1 MLTHCQQFFNSFSA
15 SATPT
20 WQTAWAA
27 WRTSRPLRLARIRR
41 LRQAAC
47 RTPRRT
53 WWTPRVGSSIRRHQ
67 RHVLALA
74 ATKHVAACIGRTP
87 LALRFI
93 NDNTSTRLSPPH
105 VLVLAAAY
113 VYAPGVCRSTAPPEH
128 RAGYAWCPVFWGDVP
143 PCFGE
148 TCPRVLGRRAPCF
161 GETCPRVLG
170 RRAPCFGETRP
181 RVLGRRAPCFGETII
196 TTSHCYRKDCSYWTF
211 KKTLRGLHTQP
222 RVCEA

>member
-47 RTPRRT
+47 RTPRRLSTPFLHATCTSLPRPYSAART

-148 TCPRVLGRRAPCF
+148 T
-161 GETCPRVLG
+161 
-170 RRAPCFGETRP
+170 RP